1 VARVLATIVVLVIL
15 GALGAAGFVYSGMYN
30 VAAADQHTAPVFWVL
45 KTTMRRAVERHSHS
59 VLVPP
64 LDDPR
69 QIARGRVLFVTHCS
83 RCHGAPGVAPEPFAL
98 GLRPAPANLANTAL
112 EWVPAQIYWA
122 IANGLKLTG
131 MPAWKFRLTSDE
143 IWSIVAYVRRMP
155 YEAPRRFREEIVAS
169 GASPPPGQP
178 AQFAPTTHNALG
190 QAMGGDSDR
199 GRYVLLQYGC
209 ITCHDIPGVVGAAI
223 PVGPPLAGMGLRSFI
238 GGVMPNTQENMVRW
252 LLAPQQYVP
261 DGAMPNLGVSER
273 DARDMAAFLG
283 SLS

>member
-1 VARVLATIVVLVIL
+1 MIRVLVTIVVLAIL

-59 VLVPP
+59 VVVPP
-64 LDDPR
+64 LDDPM
-69 QIARGRVLFVTHCS
+69 QIARGRILFVTHCS

-98 GLRPAPANLANTAL
+98 GLRPAPANLANTGL

-122 IANGLKLTG
+122 ITNGLKLTG
-131 MPAWKFRLTSDE
+131 MPAWEFRLTNDE

-155 YEAPRRFREEIVAS
+155 YEAPRRFREELVES
-169 GASPPPGQP
+169 GASPPPVRP
-178 AQFAPTTHNALG
+178 AQSAPTTHNALG
-190 QAMGGDSDR
+190 QAIGGDPDR

-223 PVGPPLAGMGLRSFI
+223 PVGPPPAGMGVRSFI
-238 GGVMPNTQENMVRW
+238 GGVMPNTPENMVRW

-273 DARDMAAFLG
+273 DARDMAAYLG
-283 SLS
+283 SLR

>member
-1 VARVLATIVVLVIL
+1 VTRVLVTIIVLAVL
-15 GALGAAGFVYSGMYN
+15 GAIGATAFVYSGLYN
-30 VAAADQHTAPVFWVL
+30 VAAADQHKAPVFWVL

-59 VLVPP
+59 VVVPP
-64 LDDPR
+64 LDDPT

-122 IANGLKLTG
+122 ITNGLKLTG
-131 MPAWKFRLTSDE
+131 MPAWEFRLTDDE

-155 YEAPRRFREEIVAS
+155 YEAPRRFREALVAS
-169 GASPPPGQP
+169 GLSAPSTPPP
-178 AQFAPTTHNALG
+178 QFAPTTHDALG
-190 QAMGGDSDR
+190 QAMGGDPDR

-223 PVGPPLAGMGLRSFI
+223 PVGPPLDGMALRSFI
-238 GGVMPNTQENMVRW
+238 GGVMPNSAENMVRW
-252 LLAPQQYVP
+252 LLAPQQFVP
-261 DGAMPNLGVSER
+261 DGAMPNLGVTER
-273 DARDMAAFLG
+273 DARDMAAYLE
-283 SLS
+283 SLR

>member
-15 GALGAAGFVYSGMYN
+15 GALGAAGFVYSGMYS

-45 KTTMRRAVERHSHS
+45 KTTMRRADERHSHS
-59 VLVPP
+59 VVVPP

-178 AQFAPTTHNALG
+178 AQFAPMTHNALG

>member
-1 VARVLATIVVLVIL
+1 VARVLVTIIVLAVLGVIGAT
-15 GALGAAGFVYSGMYN
+15 GFVYSGMYN
-30 VAAADQHTAPVFWVL
+30 VAAADQHKAPVFWVL

-59 VLVPP
+59 VVVPP
-64 LDDPR
+64 LDDPT

-122 IANGLKLTG
+122 ITNGLKLTG
-131 MPAWKFRLTSDE
+131 MPAWEFRLTDDE

-155 YEAPRRFREEIVAS
+155 YEAPRRFREALVAS
-169 GASPPPGQP
+169 GLSTPSTPPP
-178 AQFAPTTHNALG
+178 QFAPTTHDALG
-190 QAMGGDSDR
+190 QAMGGDPDR

-223 PVGPPLAGMGLRSFI
+223 PVGPPLDGMALRSFI
-238 GGVMPNTQENMVRW
+238 GGVMPNSAENMVRW
-252 LLAPQQYVP
+252 LLAPQQFVP
-261 DGAMPNLGVSER
+261 DGAMPNLGVTER
-273 DARDMAAFLG
+273 DARDMAAYLE
-283 SLS
+283 SLR

>member
-30 VAAADQHTAPVFWVL
+30 VAAADQHTAPVFWVHN
-45 KTTMRRAVERHSHS
+45 TPNPRAVERHSHS
-59 VLVPP
+59 VVVPP

-178 AQFAPTTHNALG
+178 AQFAPTTHNARG

-261 DGAMPNLGVSER
+261 DGAMPNIGVSER